1 MTSAVSVAA
10 LHKRYPNVHA
20 LRGIDLE
27 IRQGEFFGLLGPNG
41 AGKSTLINVL
51 AGLVKP
57 SSGSAAVL
65 GHDVQRDYRAARLS
79 LGVVPQELLY
89 DPFFR
94 VREMLRLQAGYFGLG
109 RNSHAW
115 VDELMERL
123 HLSDKADASLQ
134 SLSGGMKRRVLIAQA
149 LVHRPPVIVLDE
161 PTAGVDVALRQGLWQ
176 LTRELHRE
184 GHTIILTTH
193 YLEEAEFLADRVGV
207 ISRGRML
214 IEGAPRD
221 LQQAHGQRVMSVDI
235 VGGGSGVDEDLQAG
249 LSQALAGVAEE
260 IEWIGSR
267 VHVTSSDTNAALE
280 RLTKWAAAS
289 GVILNEWSI
298 ERPSLEQV
306 FLKVNSDEIEGGS
319 RG

>member
-1 MTSAVSVAA
+1 MTSAVSVTA

-193 YLEEAEFLADRVGV
+193 YLEEAESLCDRIAVLAKGNVAALDRQSALIARHPWRIAQLSLELEQALPAALQPHVLRRDTRRVLLRVARSTDAEAQLCALVQELGLADLAMQIREPTLEEVF
-207 ISRGRML
+207 
-214 IEGAPRD
+214 IELLDASTRTT
-221 LQQAHGQRVMSVDI
+221 
-235 VGGGSGVDEDLQAG
+235 E
-249 LSQALAGVAEE
+249 VA
-260 IEWIGSR
+260 
-267 VHVTSSDTNAALE
+267 A
-280 RLTKWAAAS
+280 
-289 GVILNEWSI
+289 
-298 ERPSLEQV
+298 
-306 FLKVNSDEIEGGS
+306 
-319 RG
+319 

>member
-1 MTSAVSVAA
+1 MNPAVSVNA
-10 LHKRYPNVHA
+10 LEKRYPNVHA

-41 AGKSTLINVL
+41 AGKSTLINIL

-57 SSGSAAVL
+57 SSGSAAIL

-109 RNSHAW
+109 RQSHAW

-123 HLSDKADASLQ
+123 HLSEKADASLQ

-176 LTRELHRE
+176 LTRELHQE
-184 GHTIILTTH
+184 GRTIILTTP
-193 YLEEAEFLADRVGV
+193 YLEEAESLCGRIAVLAKG
-207 ISRGRML
+207 
-214 IEGAPRD
+214 
-221 LQQAHGQRVMSVDI
+221 
-235 VGGGSGVDEDLQAG
+235 
-249 LSQALAGVAEE
+249 E
-260 IEWIGSR
+260 I
-267 VHVTSSDTNAALE
+267 AALDRQSALIARHPWRIAQLALE
-280 RLTKWAAAS
+280 VEQDLPGALRSHVLRRDARGVLLRVARGAEAEARLYALVQQVGLGELALQIREPTLEEVFIELLDEQAQRIEVAA
-289 GVILNEWSI
+289 
-298 ERPSLEQV
+298 
-306 FLKVNSDEIEGGS
+306 
-319 RG
+319 